1 MSEGDKPYVVHSG
14 WVLKKKKKKIQ
25 GYAKRWFVL
34 TSDGRL
40 SYSMA
45 PDKETRGFVDVS
57 RASVSLDERQG
68 TIHVDSGTTV
78 FHLRMIQP
86 GDLDE
91 WRKQVRKFLHPW
103 SAGADTGGDV
113 GQGLRA
119 LDNAGESVR
128 EVMSTLNLISRAHPE
143 DAQTVSGLIRT
154 LMHIEHNQHLARQVL
169 VRRARGEDST
179 ESEAAP
185 YGGSAIGGR
194 SAETVNSLS
203 GIDEGD
209 FYDADEFSGV
219 EYQIDEGAGARG
231 DDIARD
237 QASVDDEDDDDSDK
251 APSPYKD
258 HHGWAPGGVEYRR
271 TLPAPVSGDDV
282 SLFAMLKKNVG
293 KDLSS
298 VSFPVSFNC
307 PLSLLQAAAEEY
319 EYAPT
324 LLERAAQTKD
334 WVERI
339 CLVGAFAVSGY
350 ACTARRA
357 SRKPFNPLL
366 GETFECV
373 RGDRRLRFVAEKV
386 VHRPPVVAT
395 YAEGRGWHTGS
406 WSSVKNKFWGK
417 SLELIPEGEMRVEL
431 EDGDSFTITK
441 PSSFMR
447 NLLAGNKYLEHVGEM
462 AITNEKTQQK
472 LLLSFKEGSVFG
484 GAASRNQIQG
494 AVYDAN
500 DKVVDTVKGRWDE
513 QVVRIMEKD
522 RLHVL
527 WEAEPFPPN
536 TDDYYGFT
544 YFAISLN
551 EITEDIKNVLPPT
564 DSRLRPDQH
573 AFEEGH
579 VEDAERLKQLLE
591 AKQRSRR
598 KALEEAGQAYRPM
611 WFRSTN
617 GSGPIE
623 WVYGGPNGQDYFK
636 ERRRIQQEGG
646 SNWPSQSEPIFD
658 ISEKNNA

>member
-1 MSEGDKPYVVHSG
+1 M
-14 WVLKKKKKKIQ
+14 
-25 GYAKRWFVL
+25 
-34 TSDGRL
+34 
-40 SYSMA
+40 
-45 PDKETRGFVDVS
+45 
-57 RASVSLDERQG
+57 
-68 TIHVDSGTTV
+68 
-78 FHLRMIQP
+78 
-86 GDLDE
+86 
-91 WRKQVRKFLHPW
+91 
-103 SAGADTGGDV
+103 
-113 GQGLRA
+113 
-119 LDNAGESVR
+119 
-128 EVMSTLNLISRAHPE
+128 
-143 DAQTVSGLIRT
+143 
-154 LMHIEHNQHLARQVL
+154 
-169 VRRARGEDST
+169 
-179 ESEAAP
+179 
-185 YGGSAIGGR
+185 
-194 SAETVNSLS
+194 
-203 GIDEGD
+203 
-209 FYDADEFSGV
+209 
-219 EYQIDEGAGARG
+219 
-231 DDIARD
+231 
-237 QASVDDEDDDDSDK
+237 
-251 APSPYKD
+251 
-258 HHGWAPGGVEYRR
+258 
-271 TLPAPVSGDDV
+271 
-282 SLFAMLKKNVG
+282 
-293 KDLSS
+293 
-298 VSFPVSFNC
+298 
-307 PLSLLQAAAEEY
+307 
-319 EYAPT
+319 
-324 LLERAAQTKD
+324 
-334 WVERI
+334 
-339 CLVGAFAVSGY
+339 
-350 ACTARRA
+350 
-357 SRKPFNPLL
+357 
-366 GETFECV
+366 
-373 RGDRRLRFVAEKV
+373 
-386 VHRPPVVAT
+386 HRPPVVAT